1 MLFGFDRRLTRV
13 FALAL
18 YLPEGA
24 FDEII
29 KVAEAAMTVLHY
41 PSRDA
46 SRDDQNGSSAHTD
59 VEFWAIIKRDTG
71 GLEVL
76 SKSGGWIK
84 ALPVAVTFV
93 VNVSGCFMRD
103 RPTISS

>member
-29 KVAEAAMTVLHY
+29 KVPEAVMTVLHY
-41 PSRDA
+41 LPQDA
-46 SRDDQNGSSAHTD
+46 SRDDQNRSGAHTD
-59 VEFWAIIKRDTG
+59 VEY
-71 GLEVL
+71 
-76 SKSGGWIK
+76 
-84 ALPVAVTFV
+84 
-93 VNVSGCFMRD
+93 
-103 RPTISS
+103 